1 MFDTSV
7 KFNIELRLEFR
18 KNLKILDQDS
28 YFLAIHFY
36 RSSFF
41 YLYRPKPSSNF
52 QRFTKSD
59 RNLTIS
65 LFWVNFKT

>member
-7 KFNIELRLEFR
+7 KLNIELRLEFR
-18 KNLKILDQDS
+18 KNLGQKS
-28 YFLAIHFY
+28 YLTAIHFY

-41 YLYRPKPSSNF
+41 YLERPKPSSKF

-59 RNLTIS
+59 RWLTIS